1 MGKTCCVGLTVFVR
15 ADAGWTGTGGALRCG
30 MHSCLARFITVALVS
45 VLIRL
50 APAAELTDRWVYLQ
64 TNLQVD
70 KNVDDAEA
78 LFRRAAKAGYT
89 GVLLADSKLA
99 KLGDVIPRYH
109 QNLARVKRIAAET
122 KVEVIPAL
130 FHIGYSEAML
140 WHDPNLAEALPVK
153 DALMVVQGGVARVKS
168 DSPAELREI
177 GRAHV

>member
-109 QNLARVKRIAAET
+109 QNLARVKRIAAEILHHAVAEWLD
-122 KVEVIPAL
+122 KEYAQSGSKEIPG
-130 FHIGYSEAML
+130 FEGTQ
-140 WHDPNLAEALPVK
+140 
-153 DALMVVQGGVARVKS
+153 DALNSRTTRHKA
-168 DSPAELREI
+168 
-177 GRAHV
+177 

>member
-1 MGKTCCVGLTVFVR
+1 
-15 ADAGWTGTGGALRCG
+15 

-89 GVLLADSKLA
+89 GVLT
-99 KLGDVIPRYH
+99 VF
-109 QNLARVKRIAAET
+109 AA
-122 KVEVIPAL
+122 P
-130 FHIGYSEAML
+130 
-140 WHDPNLAEALPVK
+140 
-153 DALMVVQGGVARVKS
+153 DAPEDAAG
-168 DSPAELREI
+168 
-177 GRAHV
+177 